1 MIQEAKEDIENVSQ
15 KIYANVLTLMG
26 VLVAVFS
33 LISINYQAF
42 TNAEITMP
50 YILVMNLSMTLC
62 VVIML
67 GLILIFINNAKNKKF
82 IGIYVAALLV
92 LLIVVIA
99 LCISIL

>member
-1 MIQEAKEDIENVSQ
+1 
-15 KIYANVLTLMG
+15 
-26 VLVAVFS
+26 
-33 LISINYQAF
+33 
-42 TNAEITMP
+42 
-50 YILVMNLSMTLC
+50 MTLC